1 MAKVELQNVTKI
13 YDKTVKALDD
23 VSFTVNDGKF
33 FVLLGP
39 TGAGKTTILRAVA
52 GLEKI
57 ENGKILFNDEDVT
70 TAQPAARDTA
80 FVFQQYSLYPHYK
93 VYDNLAFPLRS
104 PMRKVS
110 EAEIKAKVTK
120 IADMLKISKKLNNKA
135 TELSGGE
142 MQRVAIGRALVR
154 EPNIYLMDEPLSSLD
169 AKLRESLRVELKS
182 IQLNL
187 GATILY
193 VTHDQAEATTMAD
206 EIGVLENGK
215 IVQIGSPEDIYNKPN
230 SIYVAN
236 RLGSPKINIL
246 LNKILSDVISS
257 DSYQFG
263 LRPEHIKIGQGE
275 LSASVKTI
283 ESLGA
288 ETVIV
293 LDYNQTEI
301 LCLYQ
306 GAFDGQRGQTIKFAI
321 DQSKVLFFN
330 EKGMRLSWVLVF

>member
-1 MAKVELQNVTKI
+1 MSKVELQNVTKI
-13 YDKTVKALDD
+13 YDKTIKALDD
-23 VSFTVNDGKF
+23 ISITVNDGEF

-39 TGAGKTTILRAVA
+39 TGAGKTTTLRSIA

-57 ENGKILFNDEDVT
+57 EKGRILFDDEDLT
-70 TAQPAARDTA
+70 EAQPAARDTA

-104 PMRKVS
+104 PLRKVP
-110 EAEIKAKVTK
+110 ENEIKEKISK
-120 IADMLKISKKLNNKA
+120 IAEMLKISGKLNNKA

-154 EPNIYLMDEPLSSLD
+154 DPSIYLMDEPLSSLD
-169 AKLRESLRVELKS
+169 AKLRESLRVELKN

-187 GATILY
+187 GSTILY

-206 EIGVLENGK
+206 RIGVLENGK
-215 IVQIGSPEDIYNKPN
+215 IAQIGTPEEIYNQPK

-246 LNKILSDVISS
+246 KNETINTYAPSS
-257 DSYQFG
+257 SSQLG
-263 LRPEHIKIGQGE
+263 LRPEHIKLGQGE
-275 LSASVKTI
+275 LKGAIKTI

-288 ETVIV
+288 ETIV
-293 LDYNQTEI
+293 EVEYNGAEI
-301 LCLYQ
+301 LFLYQ
-306 GAFDGQRGQTIKFAI
+306 GIFQGERGQEINFSI
-321 DQSKVLFFN
+321 DNSKLLFFN
-330 EKGMRLSWVLVF
+330 DHGVKVE